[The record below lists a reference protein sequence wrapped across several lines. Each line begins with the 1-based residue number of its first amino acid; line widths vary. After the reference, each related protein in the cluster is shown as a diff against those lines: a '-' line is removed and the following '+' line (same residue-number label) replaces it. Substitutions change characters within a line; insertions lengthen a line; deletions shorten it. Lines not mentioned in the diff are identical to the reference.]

1 MEFSVCHVLF
11 AHALIS
17 QRMMGFGICFGA
29 GYLITFMSF
38 SFFVQLVEGDPVP
51 FVVVYTVGHILSLMS
66 SMFLCGPKRQFK
78 YVPKNLFPLLLF
90 LIVRIG
96 VDSFLTFFHPRNM
109 FDEKRRYT
117 SIVFLS
123 CLFATLVVVFI
134 PIDGTIKLV
143 LLLLL
148 LVTQFSASLWYTLSY
163 IPYGR
168 RTFMKILKGVFG
180 IEEEG

>member
-1 MEFSVCHVLF
+1 VLF
-11 AHALIS
+11 AHSLIS
-17 QRMMGFGICFGA
+17 QRMMGFGICFGS

-78 YVPKNLFPLLLF
+78 YVPKIIFVVVGCPKLVSIHFSLLL
-90 LIVRIG
+90 
-96 VDSFLTFFHPRNM
+96 HHRNM

-134 PIDGTIKLV
+134 PFDGTIKLV

-168 RTFMKILKGVFG
+168 RTFIRVLKGVFG